1 MERIKTLITIVSLIL
16 IGAGLYF
23 GIRTLIFVHSAEHAR
38 GTVTSVGRLSEP
50 GSGFPALISFHD
62 RNGYVYEF
70 KIYTRFRLPGGSFTE
85 GDAVDVL
92 YDARDPR
99 GSAQVNSIIRL
110 WARPAIC
117 LLIGI
122 LFLMLRIR
130 LPAGVI

>member
-1 MERIKTLITIVSLIL
+1 MERIKTLITIVSLLL
-16 IGAGLYF
+16 IGAGLFF
-23 GIRTLIFVHSAEHAR
+23 GFRTVSFVRSAEHAR
-38 GTVTSVGRLSEP
+38 GTVTSAGRLSEP

-62 RNGYVYEF
+62 RNEYVYEF
-70 KIYTRFRLPGGSFTE
+70 KIYTRFRMLGGAFNE

-92 YDARDPR
+92 YDAKDPK

-117 LLIGI
+117 FLIGL

-130 LPAGVI
+130 LPAGII